1 MVISKAKQ
9 RLYVVRRFHALD
21 ADTKL
26 VTQLYR
32 TFIESKLMFAIFLY
46 YPHMYSIQQNA
57 MQSILNEATKHG
69 ANIQL
74 SLDEAIKLRC
84 QKYVLTIYRD
94 ETHLFIASSRQCRQD
109 ACVLLRSGR
118 QRERTRFIVF

>member
-1 MVISKAKQ
+1 MFRFTHRQVSSISH
-9 RLYVVRRFHALD
+9 V
-21 ADTKL
+21 KL
-26 VTQLYR
+26 A
-32 TFIESKLMFAIFLY
+32 AIFLY

-94 ETHLFIASSRQCRQD
+94 ETHFIHSIIETMP
-109 ACVLLRSGR
+109 SGR
-118 QRERTRFIVF
+118 LRAPKIRSSKGTDSFYRVLVRIINANLF